1 MGQEDSKSLDDGGGD
16 LPTTTVD
23 SVEEG
28 AAEPVEQPAANP
40 VEEGGAEPAAEPVE
54 EGAAESVVEAAAE
67 PGVGQSNADE
77 PGQEEDDVAVHVPQF
92 AALQDSCKN
101 GGAVPLDRFGD
112 VNITVWAEL
121 GRIEMPIRDLLQL
134 GDGTVLKL
142 NRPVA
147 QPVDLVAQGVRLAR
161 GEVVVVDD
169 YFAIRVT
176 EIERPTE
183 KM

>member
-16 LPTTTVD
+16 LPTTTAD
-23 SVEEG
+23 
-28 AAEPVEQPAANP
+28 P
-40 VEEGGAEPAAEPVE
+40 VEEGVAAPVEQSAEQSVEQSAAEPVE

-67 PGVGQSNADE
+67 PGVGQSDDDE
-77 PGQEEDDVAVHVPQF
+77 PGQEEVDVAVHVPQF

-101 GGAVPLDRFGD
+101 GGAVPPDRFGD

-121 GRIEMPIRDLLQL
+121 GRIEMPIRELLQL